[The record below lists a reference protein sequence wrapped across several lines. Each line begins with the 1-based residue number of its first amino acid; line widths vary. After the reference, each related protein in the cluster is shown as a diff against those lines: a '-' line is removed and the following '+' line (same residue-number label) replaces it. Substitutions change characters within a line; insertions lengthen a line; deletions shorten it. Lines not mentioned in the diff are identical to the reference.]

1 MSLPSSGGSGRSIG
15 RRWSGT
21 GIRSSSCSSNGS
33 LGGEHRMQWM

>member
-21 GIRSSSCSSNGS
+21 GIRSSSSNGS
-33 LGGEHRMQWM
+33 LGGEYRMQWM